1 MYVIGMSRDGHG
13 AIVKWVQKVETTEQ
27 AKEVSENW
35 QAAGIINVEII
46 KA

>member
-1 MYVIGMSRDGHG
+1 MYVIGMSRDGNG
-13 AIVKWVQKVETTEQ
+13 AIVKWAQKVETAEH
-27 AKEVSENW
+27 AKEVSKNW